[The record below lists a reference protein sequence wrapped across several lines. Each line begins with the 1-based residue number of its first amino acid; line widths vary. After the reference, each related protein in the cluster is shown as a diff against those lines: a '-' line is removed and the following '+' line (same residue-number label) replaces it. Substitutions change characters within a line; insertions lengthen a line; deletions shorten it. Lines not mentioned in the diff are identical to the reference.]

1 MSNSFQRC
9 FFLILG
15 YIFCCFRLTGQDT
28 SVIQTIKFPHS
39 IRSMANDQN
48 GLIFIETSV
57 GLFQFDGE
65 KSRLIDPKYN
75 KGTLVF
81 RNGRLTNQQS
91 YFNARIGFIG
101 DAEKNLVWMP
111 FLPKQTSTLIYH
123 AKGKNGR
130 QFLGVGNN
138 IYEVSIKNQFKINL
152 KGISTRN
159 ISWIDSNLYVNTY
172 SGIFKNGVQILP
184 NIPFA
189 DAIFYDKLKSSVYF
203 SFNRSI
209 LQLNLNDQSYSIKD
223 YSYDIGQYNYISKI
237 IKFQDK
243 LFFGTRNGL
252 VQLNPFSQF
261 SKDLDVNDISIIDN
275 VMYISTRKGTYQFDG
290 KKINKCE
297 FFPDVNTNLVTK
309 IGLFFWVLT
318 SDGLFKYDTK
328 FKTLE
333 KIILNDKLPSLEC
346 NAIQK
351 DNNGF
356 YWVSTN
362 SGLYRFGNI
371 NETTEVF
378 FPEIEFNKRSMLLHD
393 GIFYFGS
400 VNGVYSFDPIDF
412 PDLTIKNG
420 FILDNLNFI
429 GFGLIVIIGLLIYF
443 LIKGKHSSKVPGES
457 TASKGKKL
465 NYSDKDEFLFELGT
479 FILQNLSTVTVDE
492 LMEYSGMSKKIFY
505 RYINENFKV
514 LPSSII
520 NSIKILKTRSL
531 MKENPGITIESL
543 AKFTGYSSSHLYSLL
558 KQEEEELPKELSI
571 LYDLKY

>member
-1 MSNSFQRC
+1 MSNSFQPR

-15 YIFCCFRLTGQDT
+15 YISYCFRLTGQDT
-28 SVIQTIKFPHS
+28 SVIQTIIFPQS

-65 KSRLIDPKYN
+65 KSRLIDPEYK

-81 RNGRLTNQQS
+81 RNGKLTNQQS
-91 YFNARIGFIG
+91 YLNAKIGFVG
-101 DAEKNLVWMP
+101 DGEKNLIWLP
-111 FLPKQTSTLIYH
+111 FLPKQSSNVIYH

-172 SGIFKNGVQILP
+172 DGIFKNGVQILP

-189 DAIFYDKLKSSVYF
+189 DAILYDKLYSSVYF
-203 SFNRSI
+203 SFNSSI

-223 YSYDIGQYNYISKI
+223 YSYDIGNDNYISKI

-243 LFFGTRNGL
+243 LFVGTRKGL
-252 VQLNPFSQF
+252 AQLNPFSQV
-261 SKDLDVNDISIIDN
+261 SKDLDVNDITIIDN
-275 VMYISTRKGTYQFDG
+275 VMYISTRRGTYQFDG
-290 KKINKCE
+290 KKIKKCE

-328 FKTLE
+328 FKSLE

-356 YWVSTN
+356 YWVSTT
-362 SGLYRFGNI
+362 SGLYRFRNL
-371 NETTEVF
+371 NEQKEVY
-378 FPEIEFNKRSMLLHD
+378 FPEIEFNKRSNYNHE

-400 VNGVYSFDPIDF
+400 LNGIYSFDPLDF
-412 PDLTIKNG
+412 PDLKINY
-420 FILDNLNFI
+420 FSFLANLK
-429 GFGLIVIIGLLIYF
+429 GLL
-443 LIKGKHSSKVPGES
+443 LILMLLVISILIFIVYKRKPIFKLPADSTLVNSLDYREKDKV
-457 TASKGKKL
+457 L
-465 NYSDKDEFLFELGT
+465 LDLGT
-479 FILQNLSTVTVDE
+479 FILNNLHSVTVED
-492 LMEYSGMSKKIFY
+492 LIDYSGMNKRIFY
-505 RYINENFKV
+505 KYIEQNYNV
-514 LPSSII
+514 LPSNII
-520 NSIKILKTRSL
+520 NTIKLLKAKSL
-531 MKENPGITIESL
+531 KRGNPGLPMETI
-543 AKFTGYSSSHLYSLL
+543 ARHVGYSLSHLYLVL
-558 KQEEEELPKELSI
+558 KEEDNEIQPELSI
-571 LYDLKY
+571 LYNLKY